1 MFIRRCIKLKPTD
14 FAYYLTIFLSKYLPG
29 IEGCS
34 VNTVSAYR
42 DAFKLL
48 LIFAREKE
56 GIREEKLILSL
67 IDKAFVIRFLL
78 WIESERGC
86 AVITRNQR
94 LAAIHAFYSYL
105 QRELPERIHQFQEIL
120 SIPFKK
126 HPKKTVIFLSTDG
139 IKALLAEPN
148 INTESG
154 RKHLVLLSLMYATG
168 GRVQEIADLIVS
180 DIMYNGNSLVKLMG
194 KGNKSRFVP
203 LEPPVVKLLCQY
215 LEDFL
220 LLDSSRRMESLFKNH
235 SQKKLTR
242 QGITHIVKKYADRV
256 RKKQPGLIAETLSP
270 HCLRHSR
277 AVHWLQAGVD
287 LIYIR
292 DLLGHTSVQT
302 SEIYARIDGEM
313 KRKALEKVSSY
324 SFPNEI
330 PSWQKDQSLMEWLKE
345 LD

>member
-1 MFIRRCIKLKPTD
+1 MKPTD

-48 LIFAREKE
+48 LIFTREKE
-56 GIREEKLILSL
+56 GVREEKLMLSL
-67 IDKAFVIRFLL
+67 IDKAFILRFLL
-78 WIESERGC
+78 WIENERGC

-105 QRELPERIHQFQEIL
+105 QRELPDRMYQFQEIL

-126 HPKKTVIFLSTDG
+126 HPQKTVNFLSFDG

-148 INTESG
+148 IKTESG

-168 GRVQEIADLIVS
+168 GRVQEIVDLVVS
-180 DIMYNGNSLVKLMG
+180 DIMYNGNSLVKLTG

-215 LEDFL
+215 LEDFSL
-220 LLDSSRRMESLFKNH
+220 IDPSRRMELLFKNH

-242 QGITHIVKKYADRV
+242 QGITHIVKKYADRA
-256 RKKQPGLIAETLSP
+256 RKKQPDLIPKTLSP

-292 DLLGHTSVQT
+292 DLLGHSSVQT

-313 KRKALEKVSSY
+313 KRKALEKVSSH
-324 SFPNEI
+324 SFLNEI
-330 PSWQKDQSLMEWLKE
+330 PSWQKDKSLMEWLKE

>member
-1 MFIRRCIKLKPTD
+1 LKPTD
-14 FAYYLTIFLSKYLPG
+14 FAYYLTNFLSKYLPG
-29 IEGCS
+29 IEGYS
-34 VNTVSAYR
+34 VNTISAYR

-48 LIFAREKE
+48 LMFAREKE
-56 GIREEKLILSL
+56 GIKAERFELSL
-67 IDKAFVIRFLL
+67 IDKAFVLRFLL
-78 WIESERGC
+78 WIENERGC

-105 QRELPERIHQFQEIL
+105 QRELPERIYLFQEIL

-126 HPKKTVIFLSTDG
+126 HPQKTVNFLSTDG

-154 RKHLVLLSLMYATG
+154 RKPLMVLSLMYATG
-168 GRVQEIADLIVS
+168 GRVQEIADLTVS
-180 DIMYNGNSLVKLMG
+180 DIMYNGNSLVKLTG
-194 KGNKSRFVP
+194 KGSKSRFVP

-215 LEDFL
+215 LEDFSL
-220 LLDSSRRMESLFKNH
+220 TDPSRRMELLFTNH

-242 QGITHIVKKYADRV
+242 QGITYIVKKYADRV
-256 RKKQPGLIAETLSP
+256 RKKQPELIPETLSP

-302 SEIYARIDGEM
+302 SEIYARVDGEM
-313 KRKALEKVSSY
+313 KRKALEKVSSQ
-324 SFPNEI
+324 SFQNEI
-330 PSWQKDQSLMEWLKE
+330 PSWQKDKSLMEWLKE

>member
-1 MFIRRCIKLKPTD
+1 MKPTD
-14 FAYYLTIFLSKYLPG
+14 FAYYLTNFLSKYLPG

-34 VNTVSAYR
+34 ANTISAYR

-48 LIFAREKE
+48 LLFARDKE
-56 GIREEKLILSL
+56 SIKELKLKLSV
-67 IDKAFVIRFLL
+67 IDKDFILRFLL
-78 WIESERGC
+78 WIENERGC
-86 AVITRNQR
+86 AVITRNLR
-94 LAAIHAFYSYL
+94 LAAIHSFYLYL
-105 QRELPERIHQFQEIL
+105 QREMPESMYQFQEIL

-126 HPKKTVIFLSTDG
+126 HPQKTVNFLSTDG
-139 IKALLAEPN
+139 IKALLLKPDT
-148 INTESG
+148 NTESG

-168 GRVQEIADLIVS
+168 SRVQEIADLRVS
-180 DIMYNGNSLVKLMG
+180 DVMYNDSSLVKLTG

-203 LEPPVVKLLCQY
+203 LEVPVVKLLCQY
-215 LEDFL
+215 LKDFSL
-220 LLDSSRRMESLFKNH
+220 IESSKRMELLFTNH

-242 QGITHIVKKYADRV
+242 QGITHILKKYAGMV
-256 RKKQPGLIAETLSP
+256 RKTQPGLIPKTVSP

-292 DLLGHTSVQT
+292 DLLGHVSVQT

-324 SFPNEI
+324 AFADEI
-330 PSWQKDQSLMEWLKE
+330 PSWQKDKPLMEWLKE
-345 LD
+345 LN

>member
-1 MFIRRCIKLKPTD
+1 M
-14 FAYYLTIFLSKYLPG
+14 PG
-29 IEGCS
+29 IKGCS
-34 VNTVSAYR
+34 VNTISAYR

-48 LIFAREKE
+48 LLFAREKE
-56 GIREEKLILSL
+56 SIKEQKLKLSV
-67 IDKAFVIRFLL
+67 IDKDFILRFLL
-78 WIESERGC
+78 WIENERGC
-86 AVITRNQR
+86 AVITRNHR

-105 QRELPERIHQFQEIL
+105 QRELPDRMYQFQEVL

-126 HPKKTVIFLSTDG
+126 HPQKTVNFLSTDG
-139 IKALLAEPN
+139 IKALLSQPD

-154 RKHLVLLSLMYATG
+154 RKHLMLLSLMYATG
-168 GRVQEIADLIVS
+168 SRVQEIADLGVS
-180 DIMYNGNSLVKLMG
+180 DVMYNDSSLVKLTG

-203 LEPPVVKLLCQY
+203 LEAPVVKLLCQY
-215 LEDFL
+215 LKDFSLTVLSKRTEL
-220 LLDSSRRMESLFKNH
+220 LFTNH

-242 QGITHIVKKYADRV
+242 QGITHILKKYADIV
-256 RKKQPGLIAETLSP
+256 RKKQPELIPKTVSP

-292 DLLGHTSVQT
+292 DLLGHSSVQT

-324 SFPNEI
+324 AIPDEM
-330 PSWQKDQSLMEWLKE
+330 PSWQKDKSLMEWLKE
-345 LD
+345 LN

>member
-1 MFIRRCIKLKPTD
+1 MKPTD
-14 FAYYLTIFLSKYLPG
+14 FAYYLTNFLSKYLPG

-34 VNTVSAYR
+34 VNTISAYR

-48 LIFAREKE
+48 LMFARDKE
-56 GIREEKLILSL
+56 RKKEEKLELSV
-67 IDKAFVIRFLL
+67 IDKAFVLRFLL
-78 WIESERGC
+78 WIENERGC
-86 AVITRNQR
+86 AVITRNHR

-105 QRELPERIHQFQEIL
+105 QRELPERIYQFQEIL

-126 HPKKTVIFLSTDG
+126 HPQKTVNFLCTSG
-139 IKALLAEPN
+139 IKALLSEPN

-154 RKHLVLLSLMYATG
+154 RRHLMLLSLMYATG

-180 DIMYNGNSLVKLMG
+180 DIFYNGNSLVKLTG

-203 LEPPVVKLLCQY
+203 LEPAVVKLLCQY
-215 LEDFL
+215 LEDFSL
-220 LLDSSRRMESLFKNH
+220 IDISRRMALLFTNH
-235 SQKKLTR
+235 SKKKLTR
-242 QGITHIVKKYADRV
+242 QGITHIVKKYADSV
-256 RKKQPGLIAETLSP
+256 RKKQPELMPETLSP

-292 DLLGHTSVQT
+292 DLLGHTSIQT

-313 KRKALEKVSSY
+313 KRKALEKVSSQC
-324 SFPNEI
+324 FRNEI
-330 PSWQKDQSLMEWLKE
+330 PSWQKDKSLMEWLKE
-345 LD
+345 LN

>member
-1 MFIRRCIKLKPTD
+1 M
-14 FAYYLTIFLSKYLPG
+14 
-29 IEGCS
+29 
-34 VNTVSAYR
+34 NTVSAYR

-48 LIFAREKE
+48 LIFAKEKE
-56 GIREEKLILSL
+56 GIREEKLILAL
-67 IDKAFVIRFLL
+67 IDKAFVIRFLQ

-86 AVITRNQR
+86 AIITRNQR

-105 QRELPERIHQFQEIL
+105 QRQLPERIHQFQDIL

-126 HPKKTVIFLSTDG
+126 HPQKTVNFLSIDG
-139 IKALLAEPN
+139 IKALLAAPS

-180 DIMYNGNSLVKLMG
+180 DIMYNGNSLVKLTG

-215 LEDFL
+215 LNDFSL
-220 LLDSSRRMESLFKNH
+220 MDPSKRMESLFKNH
-235 SQKKLTR
+235 SHNKLTR

-256 RKKQPGLIAETLSP
+256 RKKQPELIPETLSP

-313 KRKALEKVSSY
+313 KRKALEKVSSQT
-324 SFPNEI
+324 FPNEI
-330 PSWQKDQSLMEWLKE
+330 PSWQKDKSLMEWLKE

>member
-1 MFIRRCIKLKPTD
+1 MKPTD
-14 FAYYLTIFLSKYLPG
+14 FAYYLTNFLSKYLPG

-34 VNTVSAYR
+34 PNTISAYR

-48 LIFAREKE
+48 LMFTREKE
-56 GIREEKLILSL
+56 GIKEERLQLSL
-67 IDKAFVIRFLL
+67 IDKDFVLRYLS
-78 WIESERGC
+78 WIENERGC
-86 AVITRNQR
+86 AVITRNLR
-94 LAAIHAFYSYL
+94 LAAIHSFYSYL
-105 QRELPERIHQFQEIL
+105 QKELPERIYQFQEIL

-126 HPKKTVIFLSTDG
+126 HPQKTVNFLSADG

-148 INTESG
+148 VKTGSG
-154 RKHLVLLSLMYATG
+154 RKHLMLLTLMYATAS
-168 GRVQEIADLIVS
+168 RVQEAADLTVS
-180 DIMYNGNSLVKLMG
+180 DVMYNNNALVRLTG

-215 LEDFL
+215 IEDFSLADPSKRMDL
-220 LLDSSRRMESLFKNH
+220 LFTNH

-256 RKKQPGLIAETLSP
+256 QKKQPELIPETLSP

-292 DLLGHTSVQT
+292 DLLGHTSVKT

-313 KRKALEKVSSY
+313 KRKALEKVSSQ
-324 SFPNEI
+324 SFPNDI
-330 PSWQKDQSLMEWLKE
+330 PSWQKDKSLMEWLKQ

>member
-1 MFIRRCIKLKPTD
+1 MKPTD
-14 FAYYLTIFLSKYLPG
+14 FAYYLTNFLSKYLPG
-29 IEGCS
+29 IKGCS
-34 VNTVSAYR
+34 VNTISAYR

-48 LIFAREKE
+48 LLFAREKE
-56 GIREEKLILSL
+56 SIKEQKLKLSV
-67 IDKAFVIRFLL
+67 IDKDFILRFLL
-78 WIESERGC
+78 WIENERGC
-86 AVITRNQR
+86 AVITRNHR

-105 QRELPERIHQFQEIL
+105 QRELPDRMYQFQEVL

-126 HPKKTVIFLSTDG
+126 HPQKTVNFLSTDG
-139 IKALLAEPN
+139 IKALLSQPD

-154 RKHLVLLSLMYATG
+154 RKHLMLLSLMYATG
-168 GRVQEIADLIVS
+168 SRVQEIADLGVS
-180 DIMYNGNSLVKLMG
+180 DVMYNDSSLVKLTG

-203 LEPPVVKLLCQY
+203 LEAPVVKLLCQY
-215 LEDFL
+215 LKDFSL
-220 LLDSSRRMESLFKNH
+220 TSPSKRMELLFTNH

-242 QGITHIVKKYADRV
+242 QGITHILKKYADIV
-256 RKKQPGLIAETLSP
+256 RKKQPELIPKTVSP

-292 DLLGHTSVQT
+292 DLLGHSSVQT

-324 SFPNEI
+324 AIPDEM
-330 PSWQKDQSLMEWLKE
+330 PSWQKDKSLMEWLKE
-345 LD
+345 LN

>member
-1 MFIRRCIKLKPTD
+1 LKPTD
-14 FAYYLTIFLSKYLPG
+14 FAYHLTNFLSKYLPG

-34 VNTVSAYR
+34 VNTISAYR
-42 DAFKLL
+42 DAFKLM
-48 LIFAREKE
+48 LIFAKDKE
-56 GIREEKLILSL
+56 GLKEEKLELHYIS
-67 IDKAFVIRFLL
+67 KAFVIRYLA
-78 WIESERGC
+78 WIENERGC

-94 LAAIHAFYSYL
+94 LAAIHAFFSYL
-105 QRELPERIHQFQEIL
+105 QRERPDRIYQFQEIL
-120 SIPFKK
+120 SIPFKR
-126 HPKKTVIFLSTDG
+126 HPQKTVNFFSIDG

-148 INTESG
+148 INTKSG
-154 RKHLVLLSLMYATG
+154 RKHLALLTMMYATG
-168 GRVQEIADLIVS
+168 SRVQEIADLTIS
-180 DIMYNGNSLVKLMG
+180 DVMYNGSSLVKLTG
-194 KGNKSRFVP
+194 KGSKSRFVP
-203 LEPPVVKLLCQY
+203 IEPPVVKLLVQY

-220 LLDSSRRMESLFKNH
+220 LMDSSKRTEFLFTNH

-242 QGITHIVKKYADRV
+242 QGITHILKKYADSV
-256 RKKQPGLIAETLSP
+256 RKKHPELIPQTVSP

-313 KRKALEKVSSY
+313 KRKALEKVSPHAVPS
-324 SFPNEI
+324 EI
-330 PSWQKDQSLMEWLKE
+330 PSWQKDRTLMEWLKE